1 MMSGVGTVWLV
12 GAGPGDPWLITV
24 RGLEALRNADVVVY
38 DRLSPS
44 SLLTRVDADTELIS
58 AAKSS
63 GSAALTQSEINELLI
78 DRARDGHKVCRLK
91 GGDPFVFGRGGEEAA
106 ALRDAGVP
114 FEVIP
119 GVTSAIGAATY
130 AGIPVT
136 HRGIASSVT
145 IVTGSEYSGAKRMSV
160 DWGGIAQTNG
170 TIVVLMG
177 ATKIGEIAN
186 GLIAK
191 GRSEEEPVAAIRH
204 GTSPTQ
210 ITVVGTLANIES
222 RVVEAGLTAPLAL
235 VIGNVVKMR
244 DRISWFDTLPLFGK
258 RALVTRARSQASRLA
273 YGLSALGAEVVECPV
288 IKSVPLDDTSELDSV
303 LSGLNRFDWVAFA
316 SPNGVNQVFDRM
328 RILRK
333 DARTFSANLIAAVGP
348 ATVDALRSQGIVAD
362 LIPDTFSV
370 GGLVAAFRSIEVTPE
385 SAVVFR
391 SDIGRETLPR
401 GLRQLGTKV
410 TEVAAYRTMAA
421 EDSAQTAF
429 QAFEEGV
436 DVTTFTSS
444 STVRNLVGLLD
455 GDVTGIN
462 NSYVACMGPVTAQT
476 ANESG
481 IRVDLIPEEQS
492 IPAMIS
498 AVAKHYTRGD

>member
-1 MMSGVGTVWLV
+1 MSSIGTVRLV
-12 GAGPGDPWLITV
+12 GAGPGDPGLITV

-38 DRLSPS
+38 DRLSPA
-44 SLLTRVDADTELIS
+44 SLLTRADADAELIS
-58 AAKSS
+58 AAKSP
-63 GSAALTQSEINELLI
+63 GSAALTQAEINELLI
-78 DRARDGHKVCRLK
+78 DRARHGHKVCRLK

-119 GVTSAIGAATY
+119 GVTSAIGAAAY

-145 IVTGSEYSGAKRMSV
+145 IVTGSEYPGAKRMSV
-160 DWGGIAQTNG
+160 DWCGIAQTNG

-177 ATKIGEIAN
+177 AAKIGEIAN
-186 GLIAK
+186 GLIAN
-191 GRSEEEPVAAIRH
+191 GRSDEEPVAAIRH
-204 GTSPTQ
+204 GTSPAQ

-222 RVVEAGLTAPLAL
+222 RVIEAGLTAPLAL
-235 VIGNVVKMR
+235 VIGDVVKMR

-273 YGLSALGAEVVECPV
+273 GGLSALGAEVVECPV
-288 IKSVPLDDTSELDSV
+288 IKSVPLDDTSGLDSV

-348 ATVDALRSQGIVAD
+348 ATVDALRYQGIVAD
-362 LIPDTFSV
+362 LIPDTFSAE
-370 GGLVAAFRSIEVTPE
+370 GLVAAFRSIEVTPK

-421 EDSAQTAF
+421 EDSAQIAIR
-429 QAFEEGV
+429 AFEEGV

-498 AVAKHYTRGD
+498 AVAEHHTRGD